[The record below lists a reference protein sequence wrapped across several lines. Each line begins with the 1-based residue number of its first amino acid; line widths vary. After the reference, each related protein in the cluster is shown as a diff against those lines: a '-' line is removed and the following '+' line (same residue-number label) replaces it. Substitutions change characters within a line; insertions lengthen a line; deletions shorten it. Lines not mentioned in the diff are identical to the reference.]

1 MRAARCL
8 VVVCVVSRND
18 RRGWAQVTADLAYP
32 QPEHVSAPV
41 VAAVM
46 ATLVSLCPIISIVC
60 THPFVAEYE
69 SERASPTGLMLSYG
83 SIFW

>member
-1 MRAARCL
+1 
-8 VVVCVVSRND
+8 
-18 RRGWAQVTADLAYP
+18 VTADLAYP